1 MAGAGGGPFPNGYRR
16 GGRIAAMHD
25 RSQPTIL
32 VATDFTPA
40 SRAAFDSGI
49 QMAKEEGG
57 RLVLVHA
64 LRPLGAPGL
73 ELTRPDTSR
82 FENETAAPGDVLDAP
97 VDLTGTDWV
106 DLARAQGVDADVVV
120 RPGLPAAVIA
130 EEAERLQARAVILG
144 SSRKGGLEKAVLGS
158 VAEAVQ
164 KATDRPVVVV
174 GGVPEPGR

>member
-1 MAGAGGGPFPNGYRR
+1 
-16 GGRIAAMHD
+16 MHD
-25 RSQPTIL
+25 HTPNSPTIL

-40 SRAAFDSGI
+40 SRAAFDSGVK
-49 QMAKEEGG
+49 MAKEEGG

-73 ELTRPDTSR
+73 ELTRPDTTR
-82 FENETAAPGDVLDAP
+82 FENETAAPGDILDVP
-97 VDLTGTDWV
+97 VAMTGTDWV

-130 EEAERLQARAVILG
+130 EEAERVQATAVILG
-144 SSRKGGLEKAVLGS
+144 SSRKGGLEKLVLGS

-164 KATDRPVVVV
+164 RATDRPVVVV
-174 GGVPEPGR
+174 GGIPEPGL